1 MYDTEQEQIEAIKR
15 WWATYGNGVIGGILV
30 ALIAYFGWLYYNN
43 SVDAKQEAASGMYI
57 TLMDLVADADSDAGE
72 RLAIVDTL
80 KSDYADTTYAV
91 YAALQA
97 AKDYVEQND
106 LAAAEDQLNW
116 AASNS
121 DELLQPVVQVRLA
134 RVQFARDNGTAALAT
149 LDSIEAEGY
158 DLVINELRGD
168 IHSAEGNADAARE
181 AYRLAYEQA
190 QQQGVESPY
199 LKMKLDDLAAT
210 TDDA

>member
-43 SVDAKQEAASGMYI
+43 SVEAKQEAASGMYI

-80 KSDYADTTYAV
+80 KSDYAETTYAV

-97 AKDYVEQND
+97 AKDYVDQSD
-106 LAAAEDQLNW
+106 LAA
-116 AASNS
+116 
-121 DELLQPVVQVRLA
+121 
-134 RVQFARDNGTAALAT
+134 
-149 LDSIEAEGY
+149 
-158 DLVINELRGD
+158 
-168 IHSAEGNADAARE
+168 
-181 AYRLAYEQA
+181 
-190 QQQGVESPY
+190 
-199 LKMKLDDLAAT
+199 
-210 TDDA
+210 

>member
-30 ALIAYFGWLYYNN
+30 ALIAYFGWMYYSN
-43 SVDAKQEAASGMYI
+43 SVDARQEAASGMYI
-57 TLMDLVADADSDAGE
+57 TLMELVDDPDSDADE
-72 RLAIVDTL
+72 RLALIETL
-80 KSDYADTTYAV
+80 KSDYDSTTYAV

-97 AKDYVEQND
+97 AKEHVGQDD
-106 LAAAEDQLNW
+106 LAAAEEELNW
-116 AASNS
+116 AVDNS
-121 DELLQPVVQVRLA
+121 DALLEPVALVRLA
-134 RVQFARDNGTAALAT
+134 RVQFARDDSSAALAT
-149 LDSIEAEGY
+149 LDRIDTEGY
-158 DLVINELRGD
+158 DLVVNELRGD
-168 IHSAEGNADAARE
+168 IHSADGNADAARD
-181 AYRLAYEQA
+181 AYRLAYDQA

>member
-15 WWATYGNGVIGGILV
+15 WWATYGNGVIGGILA
-30 ALIAYFGWLYYNN
+30 ALIAYFGWLYYTN
-43 SVDAKQEAASGMYI
+43 SVDAKQEAASGLYI
-57 TLMDLVADADSDAGE
+57 TLMELVEDPDSDAGE
-72 RLAIVDTL
+72 QLAVAQTL
-80 KSDYADTTYAV
+80 KTDYADTTYAV

-97 AKDYVEQND
+97 AKTQVEQDD
-106 LAAAEDQLNW
+106 LAAAEEQLTW
-116 AASNS
+116 AVDNS
-121 DELLQPVVQVRLA
+121 DALLQPVVQVRLA
-134 RVQFARDNGTAALAT
+134 RVQFARDNGDAALAT
-149 LDSIEAEGY
+149 LDSIETEGY
-158 DLVINELRGD
+158 ELVINELRGD
-168 IHSAEGNADAARE
+168 ILSAQGDAGAARE

>member
-30 ALIAYFGWLYYNN
+30 ALIAYFGWLYYSN
-43 SVDAKQEAASGMYI
+43 SVEAKQEAASGMYI
-57 TLMDLVADADSDAGE
+57 TLMELVDDPSSDAGE
-72 RLAIVDTL
+72 RLALAQTL
-80 KSDYADTTYAV
+80 KSDYSGTTYAV

-97 AKDYVEQND
+97 AKERVEQGD
-106 LAAAEDQLNW
+106 LAAAEEELSW
-116 AASNS
+116 AVDNS
-121 DELLQPVVQVRLA
+121 DELLQPVAKVRLA
-134 RVQFARDNGTAALAT
+134 RVQFARDNGSAALST
-149 LDSIEAEGY
+149 LDSIETEGY
-158 DLVINELRGD
+158 DLVVNELRGD
-168 IHSAEGNADAARE
+168 IHSAEGDADAARE

-199 LKMKLDDLAAT
+199 LKMKLDELAAM

>member
-43 SVDAKQEAASGMYI
+43 SVEAKQEAASGMYI
-57 TLMDLVADADSDAGE
+57 TLMELVGDTDSDAGE

-97 AKDYVEQND
+97 AKDYVDQDD
-106 LAAAEDQLNW
+106 LAAAEAQLNW
-116 AASNS
+116 AAGNS
-121 DELLQPVVQVRLA
+121 DELLQPVVLVRLA

-168 IHSAEGNADAARE
+168 IHSAEGDADAARE